1 MAGLALAEELGALS
15 VENAKSIV
23 GRGFWNSLNL
33 GPGQVEGALATIASF
48 LAIGGSSESH
58 INKLKAI
65 LERNYA
71 RGTGLTHAEIV
82 ANANPYM
89 PRGRT
94 DPREIPMS
102 QEEEKQPL
110 ITPTPSRS
118 GRQNLP
124 DVSRNGR
131 QGIRNRASAIRE
143 NLGNQD
149 SVRDVTRVV
158 NMFPNESDVALARL
172 VNVLRDSP
180 PHIEENDRGN
190 ILVDTDDGLVEVKID
205 DMVDQIEHDVNKPYV
220 STGNKRKKYGAIV
233 AAAIASGVAVGTV
246 YPHAIV
252 SGAQPPP
259 SGVNPTQPTPQPHLP
274 QPHHQPPPSG
284 AQPTP
289 QPAQPAG
296 AQPDPTRPHLP
307 QGHHRPAQLPQQ
319 PAQPP
324 PQPAQPPVQPAGAL
338 GAPHGHRPL
347 GADQPVRPVQP
358 AQPAGFLQTLDDPLF
373 KYSPNQNYDPSQSQM
388 MKLGIAKNSGFN
400 NKYMRFGRYKFPKHG
415 TFKYEDID
423 RYINGALY
431 KNVS

>member
-1 MAGLALAEELGALS
+1 MAGLALAEELGALT

-33 GPGQVEGALATIASF
+33 GPGQVDGALATIASF
-48 LAIGGSSESH
+48 LAMGGASESH

-102 QEEEKQPL
+102 EEEKQPL

-143 NLGNQD
+143 NLNRGD
-149 SVRDVTRVV
+149 SIRDVTRVV
-158 NMFPNESDVALARL
+158 NMFPNESDASLARL

-190 ILVDTDDGLVEVKID
+190 ILIDTNDGLVEVKID
-205 DMVDQIEHDVNKPYV
+205 DMVQEIENDGDRPYV

-233 AAAIASGVAVGTV
+233 AAAIASGVAVGTA

-259 SGVNPTQPTPQPHLP
+259 SGVNPTQP
-274 QPHHQPPPSG
+274 PPSG
-284 AQPTP
+284 AQPT
-289 QPAQPAG
+289 QPP
-296 AQPDPTRPHLP
+296 PRPHLP
-307 QGHHRPAQLPQQ
+307 QGHHRPVQPPQQ

-324 PQPAQPPVQPAGAL
+324 PQPAQPPVQPAQPPVQPAGAL

-347 GADQPVRPVQP
+347 EAGAGGQGQVSVTPD
-358 AQPAGFLQTLDDPLF
+358 APAGSLVSLDNPLF

-388 MKLGIAKNSGFN
+388 MKLGIAKNSGFDK
-400 NKYMRFGRYKFPKHG
+400 KYMRFGRYKFPKHG
-415 TFKYEDID
+415 TFKYQDID